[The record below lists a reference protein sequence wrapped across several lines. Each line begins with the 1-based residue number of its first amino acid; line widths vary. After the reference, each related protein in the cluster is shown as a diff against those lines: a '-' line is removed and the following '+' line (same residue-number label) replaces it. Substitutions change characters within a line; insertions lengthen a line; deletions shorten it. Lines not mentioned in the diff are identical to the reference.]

1 MRRARY
7 RRWTQPSLPLRP
19 STADPAQGP
28 QTAFEEMTA
37 GPWWIAGNL
46 EISTAV
52 LAVSQKG
59 TWCSLAAIPAVKR
72 FQGS

>member
-28 QTAFEEMTA
+28 QTAVGEASARTGRFVDPAPGAAANSTVRSSPAVAATA
-37 GPWWIAGNL
+37 GEGA
-46 EISTAV
+46 
-52 LAVSQKG
+52 
-59 TWCSLAAIPAVKR
+59 
-72 FQGS
+72 